1 MNGMLCGNK
10 SALRN
15 YYPMPNA
22 VFSLGLKPGELAVY
36 SYLMYIENRR
46 TFQCYPG
53 YGTIGKAVGMSGNT
67 VAKYVRNLE
76 AKGLISTEP
85 TTVLGTEG
93 WPRNGTLLYTMLPVR
108 GAVERS
114 IERQIE
120 NARLEAAKQAAARRL
135 KLFGRCAGQ
144 ERACGDLQT
153 WEASEYPGDLKAT

>member
-1 MNGMLCGNK
+1 MSGALYGG
-10 SALRN
+10 SAPRN

-36 SYLMYIENRR
+36 SYLMYVENRK
-46 TFQCYPG
+46 TFQCYPS
-53 YGTIGKAVGMSGNT
+53 YGTIGRAVGMSGNT

-85 TTVLGTEG
+85 TTVPGAEG
-93 WPRNGTLLYTMLPVR
+93 WPRNGTLLYTMLPIR

-120 NARLEAAKQAAARRL
+120 NARLEAKRQTVSKRL
-135 KLFGRCAGQ
+135 KLFGQCAGQ
-144 ERACGDLQT
+144 GRVCGDLQAQ
-153 WEASEYPGDLKAT
+153 EASEYPGKLKAT

>member
-1 MNGMLCGNK
+1 MSGSLYNR

-15 YYPMPNA
+15 YDPMPNA

-46 TFQCYPG
+46 TFQCYPS
-53 YGTIGKAVGMSGNT
+53 YGTIGKAVGMSANT
-67 VAKYVRNLE
+67 VAKYVRTLE

-85 TTVLGTEG
+85 TTVPGAKG

-120 NARLEAAKQAAARRL
+120 NARLEAKRQTVSKRL

-144 ERACGDLQT
+144 GRVCGDLQAQ
-153 WEASEYPGDLKAT
+153 EASEYPGKLKAT

>member
-1 MNGMLCGNK
+1 MSGILYNK

-36 SYLMYIENRR
+36 SYLMYIENRK
-46 TFQCYPG
+46 TFQCYPS

-67 VAKYVRNLE
+67 VAKYVRALE
-76 AKGLISTEP
+76 AKGLIRTEP
-85 TTVLGTEG
+85 TTVPGAEG

-108 GAVERS
+108 GVVERH

-120 NARLEAAKQAAARRL
+120 NARLEAARQAAATRL
-135 KLFGRCAGQ
+135 EMFDQHARQ
-144 ERACGDLQT
+144 THTCGELQKP
-153 WEASEYPGDLKAT
+153 EAPRYRDGLAAI

>member
-1 MNGMLCGNK
+1 MRGTLYDSK

-46 TFQCYPG
+46 TFQCYPS

-76 AKGLISTEP
+76 AKGLLSTEP
-85 TTVLGTEG
+85 TTVLGAEG

-120 NARLEAAKQAAARRL
+120 NARLEAKRQAVSKRL
-135 KLFGRCAGQ
+135 ERFGQCAGQ
-144 ERACGDLQT
+144 GRACGDLQT
-153 WEASEYPGDLKAT
+153 QEASEYPGKLKAT